1 MSGASARDAVGI
13 IGAGRWGITLAHTA
27 ASRGGPVL
35 LYCPNKRLAGQLNS
49 RRISRKIVPELDK
62 LHEGVRAT
70 ADLAEVCAG
79 CDLLIL
85 ACGMPE
91 LRPLVSSLGDHV
103 DGAHAVVHAIRGREV
118 DSLRSPSWVV
128 RHETC
133 VRQLGAL
140 LGPVQVDALLA
151 GLPGA
156 AVVASPFPAVVRAVQ
171 KALAGDTLRVYASS
185 DLPGVEAAAAASAV
199 VAIALGVSL
208 ELDMGAATLATLTV
222 RGAAEIS
229 RICAAAGG
237 RPETA
242 FGLAGLGD
250 LLVRR
255 ESNSFE
261 VQAGR
266 MLARGQGEAEI
277 RKALGELDAI
287 DGAHGF
293 CSIPKVEVV
302 QARIV
307 GTIDDML
314 RGRLD
319 VKGAVGRLMGLAQM
333 AE

>member
-1 MSGASARDAVGI
+1 MSGAQQASAVGI

-27 ASRGGPVL
+27 ASRGNPVL
-35 LYCPNKRLAGQLNS
+35 LYCPNKRLGGQLNS
-49 RRISRKIVPELDK
+49 RRISRKIVPELDR

-91 LRPLVSSLGDHV
+91 LRPLVAELGDHV
-103 DGAHAVVHAIRGREV
+103 HGAHAVVHAIRGREV
-118 DSLRSPSWVV
+118 ESLHSPSWIV

-140 LGPVQVDALLA
+140 LGPVQVETMLA

-156 AVVASPFPAVVRAVQ
+156 AVVASPFPAVVKAVQ
-171 KALAGDTLRVYASS
+171 SALAGDTMRVYASD

-199 VAIALGVSL
+199 VSIALGVSL
-208 ELDMGAATLATLTV
+208 ELNMGAATLATLTV

-250 LLVRR
+250 MLVRR
-255 ESNSFE
+255 ESDAYE

-266 MLARGQGEAEI
+266 MLAQGKGEAEI
-277 RKALGELDAI
+277 RAKLGELDAI

-293 CSIPKVEVV
+293 CSIPNVELV

-319 VKGAVGRLMGLAQM
+319 VRGAVDRLMGLAQM